1 MLRLFPVLR
10 RAWALQGEQAH
21 VAITGCNAK
30 RVLFGAINLR
40 TGHRIILRRP
50 NMEQVHFQACLR
62 LLREAYPGHRIA
74 LLLDEAPSHRAA
86 KSQSL
91 AADLDIELI
100 GLPKQCA
107 ELNAMDQL
115 WRELKGH
122 ISANYQYPTIEEHA
136 AAAEQWLR
144 SLTPT
149 EALRKAGIR
158 SKNFW
163 LKSFIK

>member
-50 NMEQVHFQACLR
+50 NMEQVHFQAFLR

-74 LLLDEAPSHRAA
+74 LLLDEAPSQRAV

-100 GLPKQCA
+100 WLPKQCA